1 MLAECLISLCG
12 LYECLMCGFFAY
24 DIIRN
29 EYNCCKKEDEYVVI
43 ERNSPIIPS
52 DEIDVETLFAGY
64 PKSENVIIDQR
75 IS

>member
-1 MLAECLISLCG
+1 
-12 LYECLMCGFFAY
+12 MCGFFAY

-43 ERNSPIIPS
+43 ERNSPIIPTN
-52 DEIDVETLFAGY
+52 EINVDTLFTGY
-64 PKSENVIIDQR
+64 PKPENEIIGQR